1 MNEKNSNAE
10 SLNDL
15 AVDKQYIAVLVE
27 SILYKQLNLIEESSI
42 ENKEK
47 VRNEIMATFIEQC
60 KARFKSMNDLELKE
74 YIDSILER
82 TKKNTK
88 DLDGFEL

>member
-1 MNEKNSNAE
+1 MNKKNSNEE

-42 ENKEK
+42 EDKEK
-47 VRNEIMATFIEQC
+47 VRNEIMATFIAQC
-60 KARFKSMNDLELKE
+60 KERFKSMDDRALKE

-82 TKKNTK
+82 TKRNTK
-88 DLDGFEL
+88 DIDGFEL